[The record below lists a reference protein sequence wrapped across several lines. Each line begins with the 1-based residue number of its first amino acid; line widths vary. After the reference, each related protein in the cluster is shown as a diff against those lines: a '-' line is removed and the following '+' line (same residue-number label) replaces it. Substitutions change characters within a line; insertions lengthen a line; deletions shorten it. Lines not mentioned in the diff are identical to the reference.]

1 MKKRL
6 MYLAGKTALLVA
18 VIWIVA
24 NYMFGVV
31 QVPDAGMYPK
41 LMAGDLL
48 FYSRMEKQYY
58 IGDVVSADADG
69 TEYILR
75 VVAQG
80 EDTVDFSEDGFLLVN
95 GQVQTEEI
103 MQESYPL
110 EGSDITYPYTV
121 PQGSLFLLGDA
132 RTECIDSR
140 MFGAVTKEQIN
151 GKIIGCFRHRQF

>member
-6 MYLAGKTALLVA
+6 MYLAGKTALLAA

-48 FYSRMEKQYY
+48 FYSRMERQYY

-75 VVAQG
+75 VIAQG
-80 EDTVDFSEDGFLLVN
+80 EDTVDFSDDGFLLVN

-121 PQGSLFLLGDA
+121 PQGSFFLLGDA

>member
-1 MKKRL
+1 MKRRL
-6 MYLAGKTALLVA
+6 MYLAGKIALIAA
-18 VIWIVA
+18 VGWIVA

-58 IGDVVSADADG
+58 IGDVVSVSVDK
-69 TEYILR
+69 TEYVLR

-80 EDTVDFSEDGFLLVN
+80 GDIVDFSEDGFLLVD

-121 PQGSLFLLGDA
+121 PQGSFFLLGDA

-140 MFGAVTKEQIN
+140 MFGAVTKQQLN
-151 GKIIGCFRHRQF
+151 GKVIGCFRHRQF